1 MKLHIDPPNAF
12 NSLYIKRVQEI
23 FYFMTNY
30 SQSANPNATNSELD
44 AKVIIKHPQLTSAQ
58 KEDLIEQFVEIVVD
72 GMDMKTLVQ
81 YVSDDLIH
89 FYENKCDDIELKEF
103 IDNHDD
109 ELYDELV
116 DNVTNETV
124 LDTNNNGGQF

>member
-1 MKLHIDPPNAF
+1 
-12 NSLYIKRVQEI
+12 
-23 FYFMTNY
+23 MTTSY
-30 SQSANPNATNSELD
+30 SQSANPDATNSELD
-44 AKVIIKHPQLTSAQ
+44 AKKIVKNVQLTSAQ

-89 FYENKCDDIELKEF
+89 FYENRCDDIELKEF

-109 ELYDELV
+109 ELYEQLV

-124 LDTNNNGGQF
+124 LDINNTGGKY